1 MAKTRRL
8 NTSGI
13 QLTDEEYKDLFS
25 GLDADIIKCPFEQS
39 ETLFKKHFHG
49 FRIQN
54 VSLSKI
60 QNATKKELRKSN
72 SRLTNILFNAYLDK
86 KMNTESLSLS
96 PLLRKLFSENS
107 ELPQTLLEEAERYR
121 DEIVEK
127 VAVCGKKEKDIQE
140 STERKVHLIEEKI
153 SRLKIE
159 KNTIS
164 VKYRTDRENS
174 EKGIEKL
181 TEHKQAQLEIIERAQ
196 RIISDVESK
205 LNDLE
210 KADKS
215 NKIKWEE
222 KEEALQ
228 KRIDYFV
235 SEIAQ
240 RNAEIEKEKQDV
252 QKEIK
257 VLEES
262 VSSKEEKLEDLRKI
276 RIEVENQE
284 LDRDE
289 PIGASEEKAFLIDLV
304 GSSKIELSGYYNWG
318 KFSQTLEKL
327 NSPLQ
332 KFKFRQPFE
341 LTGALNRGEEI
352 NAVTIEAFTG
362 WKVSE
367 REKEYS
373 IALEYFSR
381 FIFFQGY
388 ELLMSASYI
397 NARLFLMAS
406 VKTNHNLI
414 GKTEQSQQTRDQSLA
429 LYLYS
434 YLLEQKFE
442 KVDNYAK
449 LLEPSFGSY
458 SFRSTLES
466 LVAHNMVQQ
475 LIDTIEELCPTSVEY
490 TSQIFADYL
499 LSDQHLFVKSYYLL
513 VTRLRPDNVALSSF
527 TLKLLKIS
535 SKSLRSQK
543 LLDMIDKSL
552 EIGNISEKIH
562 VEIDKIPEEDSD
574 FRERIRVFTDSLST
588 IKKYSELSDIKKDE
602 QVNILLRNLTTTLP
616 LADKTR
622 LVIEVNNTSG
632 QLLQNCILTVRSR
645 DNQVRVQD
653 TRTSINSLAPKTSV
667 DLEFNITQDVSFYR
681 SRENKRVLFVV
692 SLTREKD
699 GKQEQLALIDNS
711 EIFFRYGTTEPM
723 SRFTDGSPTQLDRNM
738 IFGRDKDFEK
748 IESALRGQERDN
760 TLMIFGERG
769 IGKTTLWKVLT
780 KDYFH
785 RHYDVIDIDC
795 SGYTSE
801 KRIYRILT
809 RHVCDKLNINPEI
822 LLKYDWKDEIIE
834 DLIEL
839 FDEISQKHVP
849 GMKREKKVLLILD
862 EFNLMTDR
870 YLTGEWNRSF
880 LGFLRQVMSRHS
892 DWISVILCGTPSYR
906 EVMKN
911 YNDPLYREGYALLL
925 QRLNKKDIEELI
937 KQNATN
943 VEFHSK
949 AIEAI
954 INSAGTNPGYV
965 HKFCLRLMELLKEN
979 SRGKDGKILCIR
991 NDVLKNEE
999 VCIEEDFLPFQTL
1012 LLMGEKNNMQD
1023 IEEIEALAALAK
1035 VSEGT
1040 DDYVGLETVKALY
1053 RKHELQ
1059 SPDSLI
1065 PDLATLNQK
1074 ELIEAVNIDNETK
1087 YRITPKMLKLWVI
1100 KNKPFQTIAAKRAT
1114 KEAEAAEII
1123 GDDKLSS
1130 HSKSILKL
1138 LFLKKEWLS
1147 IEPKR
1152 LISGLSNAEAFIIET
1167 QTRSKDQGRPFFVKI
1182 GQYGLIEQELSNH
1195 KFVEQL
1201 DIKIPGLKS
1210 QSATSPNNAPCDC
1223 PKNCPG
1229 NSCPTKYLGAVFE
1242 FAKTSPGGQLKELGK
1257 CLRTL
1262 DYHSDNLKEDIRKL
1276 FKVALGK
1283 FYCKLELKSKQ
1294 LNSLGYR
1301 SLTQSG
1307 INEVNN
1313 QCGFI
1318 LQDDICVP
1326 SFSADRLICENPIKF
1341 LKNLFREKSNKKG
1354 DVILGWTHQDLHLR
1368 NTLKDSDG
1376 MLWIVDW
1383 MHFTTEGHTVKDFT
1397 GIVADVVVSLDYTEN
1412 EAVQLAEILEMSVSR
1427 ESEIGVSTSPSTN
1440 VSKVLTVL
1448 NETQAIYQDRV
1459 TKCGVSVNPERI
1471 TGEYFFSLFLSLLS
1485 TACKPDRSKLGKE
1498 LGVFYAGL
1506 LIDKVSKYIN
1516 MTF

>member
-1 MAKTRRL
+1 MAKTRLL
-8 NTSGI
+8 NTSKF
-13 QLTDEEYKDLFS
+13 QLTEEEYIDLFS
-25 GLDADIIKCPFEQS
+25 SLSADIIKCPFEQS
-39 ETLFKKHFHG
+39 KSLFKRHFPG
-49 FRIQN
+49 FRIQH
-54 VSLSKI
+54 VSESRI
-60 QNATKKELRKSN
+60 QNATKKELKKGNN
-72 SRLTNILFNAYLDK
+72 SLANLLFNSYLER
-86 KMNTESLSLS
+86 KMNTEDLSLS
-96 PLLRKLFSENS
+96 PLMQKLFSENS
-107 ELPQTLLEEAERYR
+107 ELLQTLLEKTERYR

-140 STERKVHLIEEKI
+140 STERKVHLIKEKT

-181 TEHKQAQLEIIERAQ
+181 TEQKQAQLKIIEKAQ
-196 RIISDVESK
+196 RMISDVESK
-205 LNDLE
+205 LKDLE

-228 KRIDYFV
+228 KRIDYFA

-240 RNAEIEKEKQDV
+240 RNAELKKEKQDV

-262 VSSKEEKLEDLRKI
+262 VSSQEEKLEALRKI
-276 RIEVENQE
+276 RIEVEHQE
-284 LDRDE
+284 LERDE
-289 PIGASEEKAFLIDLV
+289 PIGVSEEKAILNDLI
-304 GSSKIELSGYYNWG
+304 GSSKIELSGYYNWA
-318 KFSQTLEKL
+318 KFSKTLEKL

-388 ELLMSASYI
+388 ELLISAGYI

-499 LSDQHLFVKSYYLL
+499 LSDKHLFAKSYNLL
-513 VTRLRPDNVALSSF
+513 STRLRPDNVALSSF
-527 TLKLLKIS
+527 ALKLLKIS

-543 LLDMIDKSL
+543 LLDMIDKAL
-552 EIGNISEKIH
+552 KIGNISEKIH

-574 FRERIRVFTDSLST
+574 FRERIRVFIDSLST
-588 IKKYSELSDIKKDE
+588 VKKYSEVSDIKKDE
-602 QVNILLRNLTTTLP
+602 QVKILLRNLTTNLP
-616 LADKTR
+616 LADKAC

-632 QLLQNCILTVRSR
+632 QLLQNCVLTVRSR

-653 TRTSINSLAPKTSV
+653 TRTIINSLAPKTSI
-667 DLEFNITQDVSFYR
+667 DFEFIITQDVLFYR
-681 SRENKRVLFVV
+681 SRENKQVLFVV

-699 GKQEQLALIDNS
+699 GKQEQLALIDNT
-711 EIFFRYGTTEPM
+711 EVFFRYGTTEPM
-723 SRFTDGSPTQLDRNM
+723 SRFTDGTPTQLDRNM

-748 IESALRGQERDN
+748 IESALRGQEKDN

-769 IGKTTLWKVLT
+769 IGKTTLWRVLNE
-780 KDYFH
+780 DYFH

-795 SGYTSE
+795 SGHTSE

-822 LLKYDWKDEIIE
+822 LLKYEWKDEIID

-870 YLTGEWNRSF
+870 YLTDEWDSNF

-965 HKFCLRLMELLKEN
+965 HKFCLKLMELLKEN
-979 SRGKDGKILCIR
+979 SRGKDGKLLCIR

-999 VCIEEDFLPFQTL
+999 VCIEEDFLTFETL
-1012 LLMGEKNNMQD
+1012 LRIREKNNMQD
-1023 IEEIEALAALAK
+1023 IKEIETMAALAK
-1035 VSEGT
+1035 VTERT
-1040 DDYVGLETVKALY
+1040 DECVGIETIEALY
-1053 RKHELQ
+1053 RKHGLQ
-1059 SPDSLI
+1059 SSGSLI
-1065 PDLATLNQK
+1065 QDLSTLNQK
-1074 ELIEAVNIDNETK
+1074 ELIETVNIDNETK

-1100 KNKPFQTIAAKRAT
+1100 KNRQFQTLAATRAT

-1123 GDDKLSS
+1123 NDDGISS
-1130 HSKSILKL
+1130 NSKVILKS
-1138 LFLKKEWLS
+1138 LFLKKDWLS
-1147 IEPKR
+1147 IEPKQ
-1152 LISGLSNAEAFIIET
+1152 LTSGFSKADAFIIET
-1167 QTRSKDQGRPFFVKI
+1167 QTRNREQGRPYFVKI
-1182 GQYGLIEQELSNH
+1182 GQYELVEQEISNH
-1195 KFVEQL
+1195 RLVETL
-1201 DIKIPGLKS
+1201 DVKIPYLIR
-1210 QSATSPNNAPCDC
+1210 QSASAPENAPCHC
-1223 PKNCPG
+1223 TKNCPG
-1229 NSCPTKYLGAVFE
+1229 KSCPTKYLGAVFE
-1242 FAKTSPGGQLKELGK
+1242 FATSSPDGQLKELGQ
-1257 CLRTL
+1257 CIGTA
-1262 DYHSDNLKEDIRKL
+1262 DYQSENLQDDIKML
-1276 FKVALGK
+1276 FKVTLGK
-1283 FYCKLELKSKQ
+1283 LYCNFQLKSKE
-1294 LNSLGYR
+1294 LKSLGYR
-1301 SLTQSG
+1301 SLTNSG
-1307 INEVNN
+1307 MRDLKTQFKQI
-1313 QCGFI
+1313 F
-1318 LQDDICVP
+1318 QDDMCIP
-1326 SFSADRLICENPIKF
+1326 SFSGEKLVSENPLIFCIDLIRNKI
-1341 LKNLFREKSNKKG
+1341 NKKG
-1354 DVILGWTHQDLHLR
+1354 EVIFGRTHDDLHLR
-1368 NTLKDSDG
+1368 NIMKDNDG
-1376 MLWIVDW
+1376 VLWIVDW
-1383 MHFTTEGHTVKDFT
+1383 MHFRTEGHTVKDFAGFAT
-1397 GIVADVVVSLDYTEN
+1397 DV
-1412 EAVQLAEILEMSVSR
+1412 
-1427 ESEIGVSTSPSTN
+1427 ES
-1440 VSKVLTVL
+1440 
-1448 NETQAIYQDRV
+1448 
-1459 TKCGVSVNPERI
+1459 
-1471 TGEYFFSLFLSLLS
+1471 
-1485 TACKPDRSKLGKE
+1485 
-1498 LGVFYAGL
+1498 
-1506 LIDKVSKYIN
+1506 
-1516 MTF
+1516 